1 MLPSR
6 EMKCELPGSGR
17 RPKKGLLM
25 REMGPSRWGKV
36 DRPKMG
42 GWVEGACK
50 ARADCRGPGE
60 SPAAGSSEQERFC
73 RVGAG

>member
-25 REMGPSRWGKV
+25 REMGPSRRGKV

-42 GWVEGACK
+42 GW
-50 ARADCRGPGE
+50 RGPAR
-60 SPAAGSSEQERFC
+60 PVLTAGGPENPLLLVLQNEKGSAE
-73 RVGAG
+73 